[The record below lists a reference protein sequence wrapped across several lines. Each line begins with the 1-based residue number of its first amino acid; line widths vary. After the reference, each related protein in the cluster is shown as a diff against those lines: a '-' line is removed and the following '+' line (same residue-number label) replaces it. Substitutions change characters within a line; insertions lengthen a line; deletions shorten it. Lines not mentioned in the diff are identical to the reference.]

1 LSVTLGSLL
10 TDDLKAL
17 QELDLLP
24 SDSDAED
31 LRSRATQQEQQD
43 ASPAVP
49 VHPPQEPEQ
58 ETQAVTRSQRSGRTG
73 GLSWFEELLEGSR
86 LGRKQNTRRGH
97 GVSSDG
103 STLVEWEVS
112 EYFDDETQQPDPG
125 QPKPTSSKR
134 KIDDIALS
142 EQGDDVKMHG

>member
-1 LSVTLGSLL
+1 MSVTLGSLL

-24 SDSDAED
+24 SDSDTED
-31 LRSRATQQEQQD
+31 LLSQVAQQD
-43 ASPAVP
+43 ESPDVP
-49 VHPPQEPEQ
+49 VQPPQRQGQ

-86 LGRKQNTRRGH
+86 LGQRQNTRRGH
-97 GVSSDG
+97 GVSADG
-103 STLVEWEVS
+103 STQVEWEIS
-112 EYFDDETQQPDPG
+112 EYFDNDNGSQLPEPG
-125 QPKPTSSKR
+125 QPTPTGSKR
-134 KIDDIALS
+134 KIDDIAQS